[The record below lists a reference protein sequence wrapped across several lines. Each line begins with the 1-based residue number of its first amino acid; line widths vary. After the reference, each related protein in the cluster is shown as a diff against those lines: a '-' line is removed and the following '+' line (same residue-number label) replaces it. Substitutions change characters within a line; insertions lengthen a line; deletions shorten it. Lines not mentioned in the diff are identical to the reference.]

1 MLGVHFR
8 RWTLNMNYEKLILL
22 VKHDIMWAYALG

>member
-22 VKHDIMWAYALG
+22 VKLISSGRLL